1 MSERRV
7 FDKAIAAVDR
17 VLEHWALVESDPR
30 AARELAAKAEEFEAS
45 LLAFLESP
53 EAQAQGAEV
62 ARRRQIVERTLS
74 KIAKFRAKLA
84 GQASPI

>member
-30 AARELAAKAEEFEAS
+30 AARELAAKAEEFEE
-45 LLAFLESP
+45 AFWRFWNRP
-53 EAQAQGAEV
+53 K
-62 ARRRQIVERTLS
+62 RRPRER
-74 KIAKFRAKLA
+74 K
-84 GQASPI
+84 